1 LPVTPAEA
9 LRRARLAGRLG
20 QFEVSPHAR
29 KRMKERRV
37 TRSDLMAALGTTTHA
52 AHEGQGRF
60 LLTGGVDIEGQALA
74 VVIAID
80 PGCVVITLF

>member
-1 LPVTPAEA
+1 LTPAEA
-9 LRRARLAGRLG
+9 LRRARMAGRLS

-29 KRMKERRV
+29 KRMKERNV
-37 TRSDLMAALGTTTHA
+37 TRNDLATALGTATHA

-60 LLTGGVDIEGQALA
+60 LLTGGADIEGEALA
-74 VVIAID
+74 VVVAIA